1 MKKNRKRNVF
11 VLSLSIIALISSS
24 CAAEQNETADNVQPE
39 KEDSSSEM
47 KYEPFPY
54 DFVSPESSEELLSTA
69 MADSI
74 R

>member
-1 MKKNRKRNVF
+1 
-11 VLSLSIIALISSS
+11 
-24 CAAEQNETADNVQPE
+24 
-39 KEDSSSEM
+39 M

-54 DFVSPESSEELLSTA
+54 DFVSPESSEELLNTA